1 MELVLTRLAGTETW
15 SGPVL
20 RMSQWGP
27 GSPESKPRPHL
38 TTESPEAGQ
47 LTVGSALALPLWFP
61 PPGLLTQKVMCYVGN
76 SPRTWGRVFLQA
88 QLPVSCIPA
97 PHSSYLP
104 TCVFILMH
112 LRDRLGSLN
121 TERAWRGQGRVQQHS
136 TLQPSIIH
144 NTQQPQHCRS
154 YSLCSALQC
163 SA

>member
-104 TCVFILMH
+104 TCASEGQVRKSQH
-112 LRDRLGSLN
+112 RESLK
-121 TERAWRGQGRVQQHS
+121 RPGQSPAAFH
-136 TLQPSIIH
+136 TAALH
-144 NTQQPQHCRS
+144 
-154 YSLCSALQC
+154 YS
-163 SA
+163 